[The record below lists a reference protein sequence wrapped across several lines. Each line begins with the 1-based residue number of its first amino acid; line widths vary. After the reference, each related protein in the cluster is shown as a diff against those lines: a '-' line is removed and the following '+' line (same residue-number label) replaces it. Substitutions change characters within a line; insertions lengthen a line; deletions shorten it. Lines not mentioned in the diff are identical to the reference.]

1 MMLTVHSLCVQ
12 KKSCKENTYESPVK
26 LFQTE
31 MPGSHNAIR
40 LPSCWAC
47 HFFNLQTLFVLHFYY
62 RLHLSFALGFLPFM
76 ASWSYLPFQSSPLF
90 SPAKSWLEFNNAH
103 LAIRTSAA
111 HSVSVLWI
119 KFWSFWKGCGK
130 SFCCLMWHFIAVSSP
145 STALMLGNVLS
156 PDNWHLITSDRY

>member
-103 LAIRTSAA
+103 LAIRTSASFTLFLYCESSFEA
-111 HSVSVLWI
+111 FGRAMKNLSVVW
-119 KFWSFWKGCGK
+119 CG
-130 SFCCLMWHFIAVSSP
+130 
-145 STALMLGNVLS
+145 
-156 PDNWHLITSDRY
+156 TSLQWAAPQQL